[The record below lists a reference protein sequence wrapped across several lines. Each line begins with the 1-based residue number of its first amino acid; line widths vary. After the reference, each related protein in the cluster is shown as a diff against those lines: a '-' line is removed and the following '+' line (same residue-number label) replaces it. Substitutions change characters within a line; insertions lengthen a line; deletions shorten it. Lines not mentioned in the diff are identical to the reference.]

1 MKYVLADS
9 HQKKNNLLSRFV
21 VCLHQKKYVILCH
34 LTCHTGKKPSSKQES
49 NELALFTTFYVE
61 VDIWI
66 ICKKKGTF
74 LSSLIPPCQFCP
86 SSSLCPSSPS
96 VLWTDSVSE
105 FAAFATGNDIN
116 DHRNVAKKWRCFFG
130 IYIFQFVWSLCC
142 FFFFHCINCQ
152 LDAQGFSRLLATV
165 KHSDAALY
173 MLWDGRGVL

>member
-1 MKYVLADS
+1 MSASEKVCNFVPFDLS
-9 HQKKNNLLSRFV
+9 HWKKNPPQSKRVMNWPYLRPSMLR
-21 VCLHQKKYVILCH
+21 
-34 LTCHTGKKPSSKQES
+34 LTF
-49 NELALFTTFYVE
+49 ELYA
-61 VDIWI
+61 
-66 ICKKKGTF
+66 KKKGTF

-116 DHRNVAKKWRCFFG
+116 DHRNVAKMWRCFFG